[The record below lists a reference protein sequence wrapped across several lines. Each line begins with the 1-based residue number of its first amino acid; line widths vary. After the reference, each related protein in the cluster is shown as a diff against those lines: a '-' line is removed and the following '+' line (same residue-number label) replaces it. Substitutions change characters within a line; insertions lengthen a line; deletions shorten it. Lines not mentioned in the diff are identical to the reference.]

1 MILFFNRAQ
10 TEAVP
15 YRPIDKST
23 SPQDSPS
30 RLHPNSSHWYNPPMP
45 KRERVYKAEG
55 VVLRRQDL
63 GEADRLTTIYTRNL
77 GKLRLVAKGVR
88 KPRSRKAG
96 HLEPFTRVA
105 LMMAKGRNLDLIT
118 QAEAIETF
126 PDIRTDLMKLGH
138 ASYLI
143 ELLDRFTVEE
153 GQGNLALYNLLL
165 NSLNR
170 LSTGSFG
177 ASGIILYFEL
187 RLLELLGYRPEL
199 SKCVGCGA
207 EIQPQSQYFS
217 SHEGG
222 VHCPKCGRS
231 RREARQISLPAL
243 KLLRHYQRSDFET
256 AMTPRVSE
264 EVQREIENTMQAYI
278 TYLLER
284 RLNTPEFI
292 RRIRNFETP
301 DEGNSSR

>member
-1 MILFFNRAQ
+1 MYFNQ
-10 TEAVP
+10 V
-15 YRPIDKST
+15 DKST
-23 SPQDSPS
+23 YKQVFHS
-30 RLHPNSSHWYNPPMP
+30 RIPPNSAHWYNPPMP

-63 GEADRLTTIYTRNL
+63 GEADRLTTIYTKSL

-153 GQGNLALYNLLL
+153 GEGNLALYNLLL

-170 LSTGSFG
+170 LSIGSVG

-199 SKCVGCGA
+199 SKCVGCGV

-217 SHEGG
+217 SHGGG
-222 VHCPKCGRS
+222 VLCPKCGRS
-231 RREARQISLPAL
+231 KREARQISLPAL

-256 AMTPRVSE
+256 AITPRVSE
-264 EVQREIENTMQAYI
+264 EVQLEIENTMQAYI

-292 RRIRNFETP
+292 RRLRSFGAP
-301 DEGNSSR
+301 DEGSSGR